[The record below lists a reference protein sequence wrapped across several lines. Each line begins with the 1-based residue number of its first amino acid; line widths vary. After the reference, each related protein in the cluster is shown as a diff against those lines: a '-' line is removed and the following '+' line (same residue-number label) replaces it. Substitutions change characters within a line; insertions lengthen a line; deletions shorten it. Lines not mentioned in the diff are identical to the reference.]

1 MIFGFLGKFG
11 IGIAPKIIGKVHLV
25 AENGPL
31 KVGDI
36 DFFRNMYYIVIQR
49 DFHPKFPQE
58 SKNHT

>member
-36 DFFRNMYYIVIQR
+36 DFPEILTI
-49 DFHPKFPQE
+49 
-58 SKNHT
+58 SKENPLYLHCKY

>member
-36 DFFRNMYYIVIQR
+36 DFSEILRN
-49 DFHPKFPQE
+49 
-58 SKNHT
+58 SKEIPLAQSEHSREKH